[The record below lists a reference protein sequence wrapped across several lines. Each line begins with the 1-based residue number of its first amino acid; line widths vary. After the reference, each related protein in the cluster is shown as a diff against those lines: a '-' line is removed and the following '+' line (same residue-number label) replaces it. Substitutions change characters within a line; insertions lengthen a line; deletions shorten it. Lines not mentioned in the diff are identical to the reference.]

1 MIDSAMTTLSLSLQ
15 AERLRRTPW
24 SDVLRNAW
32 LVLLGGIALKAI
44 LPAGIGNMLRPLL
57 LVAPLLV
64 LIAKDLSHLPDA
76 LQRTRDIL
84 RTRTWRKLPAAW
96 LPPEL
101 VGLLQ
106 LGAAQRRGCI
116 NWLLRRPQPALPAG
130 EGFSY
135 LKFGA
140 YRTGIAIVLFSI
152 FVELPL
158 DALVLPLFV
167 HDPAALRVI
176 HTLMMVGSL
185 STLAWVLG
193 DRWHVGAGSHVLTE
207 AGLQLHV
214 GARTH
219 GSLPVDA
226 IAACE
231 RIDEPVHV
239 WLRRC
244 GVARRDAVTVSPL
257 DKPNTILILKADSR
271 VRLTH
276 LGVERTGL
284 RYVFLYLDRPQDL
297 QKRLSVL
304 QI

>member
-15 AERLRRTPW
+15 AARLRRTPW

-32 LVLLGGIALKAI
+32 LVLLGGIALKVM
-44 LPAGIGNMLRPLL
+44 LPTGLSHALRPLL
-57 LVAPLLV
+57 LMAPLLV

-84 RTRTWRKLPAAW
+84 RARTWRKLPAAW

-106 LGAAQRRGCI
+106 LGAAQRRGCLD
-116 NWLLRRPQPALPAG
+116 WLLRRPQPALPAG
-130 EGFSY
+130 EAFSY
-135 LKFGA
+135 LQFGA
-140 YRTGIAIVLFSI
+140 YRTGFAIVLFSL
-152 FVELPL
+152 FVELPIH
-158 DALVLPLFV
+158 ALILPLFI
-167 HDPAALRVI
+167 HDPARLHLI
-176 HTLMMVGSL
+176 HLLMLVGSL

-193 DRWHVGAGSHVLTE
+193 DRWHLGAGSHVLTE
-207 AGLQLHV
+207 DGLELRV
-214 GARTH
+214 GARAH
-219 GSLPVDA
+219 GSIPVDA

-231 RIDEPVHV
+231 CMDEPVHA
-239 WLRRC
+239 WLRRR
-244 GVARRDAVTVSPL
+244 GIARRDTVTVSPL
-257 DKPNTILILKADSR
+257 DKPNTVLILQADSR
-271 VRLTH
+271 VRLAH

>member
-1 MIDSAMTTLSLSLQ
+1 MIDNAMTTLSLSLQ

-24 SDVLRNAW
+24 TDVIRNAW
-32 LVLLGGIALKAI
+32 LVLLGGMALKAM
-44 LPAGIGNMLRPLL
+44 LPAGLGHALRPLL

-76 LQRTRDIL
+76 LQRSRGILHTRS
-84 RTRTWRKLPAAW
+84 WRKLPAAW

-130 EGFSY
+130 ETFSY
-135 LKFGA
+135 LTFGA
-140 YRTGIAIVLFSI
+140 YRTGVAIVLFSSL
-152 FVELPL
+152 VELPL
-158 DALVLPLFV
+158 HAVFLPLFV
-167 HDPAALRVI
+167 HDPAALR
-176 HTLMMVGSL
+176 MVHAAMLAGSL

-193 DRWHVGAGSHVLTE
+193 DRWHVGAGGHVLTE
-207 AGLQLHV
+207 AGLQLRV
-214 GARTH
+214 GARAH
-219 GSLPVDA
+219 GSIPVDA

-231 RIDEPVHV
+231 RIDEPVHT
-239 WLRRC
+239 WLRRR
-244 GVARRDAVTVSPL
+244 GIARRDAVTVSPL
-257 DKPNTILILKADSR
+257 DKPNTVLILTSDSR

-276 LGVERTGL
+276 LGIERTGL
-284 RYVFLYLDRPQDL
+284 RCVFLYLDRPQDL

>member
-1 MIDSAMTTLSLSLQ
+1 MTTLPLSLQ

-24 SDVLRNAW
+24 IDMIRNAW
-32 LVLLGGIALKAI
+32 LVLLGCMALKAM
-44 LPAGIGNMLRPLL
+44 LPAGLDNVLRPLL

-64 LIAKDLSHLPDA
+64 LVAKDLSHLPDA
-76 LQRTRDIL
+76 LQRSRDIR

-116 NWLLRRPQPALPAG
+116 NWLLRRPQPALPPG
-130 EGFSY
+130 EAFSY

-140 YRTGIAIVLFSI
+140 YRTGFAIVLFSL

-167 HDPAALRVI
+167 HDPAEMRVI
-176 HTLMMVGSL
+176 HALMLAASL

-207 AGLQLHV
+207 EGLQLRI

-219 GSLPVDA
+219 GSIPRDA

-231 RIDEPVHV
+231 RIDEPVHA
-239 WLRRC
+239 WLRRQ
-244 GVARRDAVTVSPL
+244 GIARRDSMTVSPL
-257 DKPNTILILKADSR
+257 DKPNAVLILKADSR

>member
-1 MIDSAMTTLSLSLQ
+1 MIDNAMTTLSLALQ

-24 SDVLRNAW
+24 IDVIRNAW
-32 LVLLGGIALKAI
+32 LILLGGIALKAI
-44 LPAGIGNMLRPLL
+44 LPADIGNALRPLL
-57 LVAPLLV
+57 LLAPLLV

-76 LQRTRDIL
+76 LQRTRDIQ

-116 NWLLRRPQPALPAG
+116 NWLLRRPPPALPAG
-130 EGFSY
+130 EAFSY

-140 YRTGIAIVLFSI
+140 YRTGVAIVLFSI

-167 HDPAALRVI
+167 HDPTALRVI
-176 HTLMMVGSL
+176 HALMLVGSL
-185 STLAWVLG
+185 STLAWILG
-193 DRWHVGAGSHVLTE
+193 DRWHIGAGSHVLTE
-207 AGLQLHV
+207 EGLQLRV
-214 GARTH
+214 GARAH
-219 GSLPVDA
+219 GSIHVDA

-231 RIDEPVHV
+231 RIDESVHL
-239 WLRRC
+239 WLRRH
-244 GVARRDAVTVSPL
+244 GIARRDTVTVSPL
-257 DKPNTILILKADSR
+257 DKPNTVLILKPDSR

-284 RYVFLYLDRPQDL
+284 RHVFLYLDRPQDL
-297 QKRLSVL
+297 QKSLSVL